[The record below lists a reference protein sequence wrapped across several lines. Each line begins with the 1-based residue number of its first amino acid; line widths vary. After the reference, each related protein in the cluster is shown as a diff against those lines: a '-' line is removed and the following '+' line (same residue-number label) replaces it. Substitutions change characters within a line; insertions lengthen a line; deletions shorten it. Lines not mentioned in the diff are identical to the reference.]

1 MTAAPAMSALPSR
14 PALPDMRPSPDL
26 PGLPIHPVALVA
38 ISLTGALIWIGAFKA
53 MGWLLTFM
61 TRIFA

>member
-1 MTAAPAMSALPSR
+1 
-14 PALPDMRPSPDL
+14 MRPSPDL

-53 MGWLLTFM
+53 MTWLLTLIM
-61 TRIFA
+61 RNFA